1 MSKNSCSPSHYEG
14 VGLRETFKNDE
25 EDVLP
30 MSSDL
35 EEEKRKGEK
44 AWN

>member
-1 MSKNSCSPSHYEG
+1 LFSKHYEG
-14 VGLRETFKNDE
+14 VGLQGTFKNDE

-30 MSSDL
+30 MSREL

>member
-1 MSKNSCSPSHYEG
+1 LFSKHYEG
-14 VGLRETFKNDE
+14 VGLQGTFKNDE

-30 MSSDL
+30 MSRELEEL